1 MKNSFL
7 IILAVLAVLTASC
20 SKGAK
25 TTQQTTNNDSQIV
38 DATSEQT
45 VANYNNSDSGV
56 QSQPSAF
63 RNSRK
68 RLPSR

>member
-7 IILAVLAVLTASC
+7 IIFAVSAILTASC
-20 SKGAK
+20 SKEAK
-25 TTQQTTNNDSQIV
+25 TTQQTTNNDSQMV

-45 VANYNNSDSGV
+45 VANNNNSDSDV
-56 QSQPSAF
+56 QSQSSAF